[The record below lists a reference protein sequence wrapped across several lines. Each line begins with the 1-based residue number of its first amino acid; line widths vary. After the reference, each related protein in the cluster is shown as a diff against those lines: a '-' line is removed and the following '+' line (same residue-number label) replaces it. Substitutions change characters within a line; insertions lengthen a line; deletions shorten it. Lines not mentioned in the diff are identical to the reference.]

1 VDGRFQTPGLAVTNV
16 RIPTI
21 CGEANLDFVGLCG
34 DFACNIS
41 APTQREKLVNR
52 IFGLAFAVGVLCC
65 GTASAQV
72 SDGVVKLGVLND
84 MWRTAA
90 TADMI
95 RAY

>member
-1 VDGRFQTPGLAVTNV
+1 LRRFCLQYFGSNTE
-16 RIPTI
+16 R
-21 CGEANLDFVGLCG
+21 
-34 DFACNIS
+34 
-41 APTQREKLVNR
+41 KLVNR
-52 IFGLAFAVGVLCC
+52 IFGLAFAAGVLCC

-72 SDGVVKLGVLND
+72 ADGVVKLGVLND